1 MNPRMTREAR
11 SSRAILGCGAL
22 GAGILIVV
30 NALAV
35 PPFPPPGGGGGG
47 GGGPKTPITTPTVNC
62 AGSTAHT
69 ITLEIC
75 APAGGTGLPA
85 GFSIQW
91 LPHDVWHR
99 GADGIPGTADDRT
112 WPSSDSG
119 LLCHGSFSGNA
130 SGSPWS
136 LDAGECAF
144 VTIGA
149 LEDSDPGVSFNCN
162 ELECND
168 CYVFRVFGHGNRDYR
183 RSDFTPDLQCI
194 TDDCDGLTDFPDH
207 YCTYS
212 HGNIANHAF
221 PIIEGAFPTLYPS
234 GLTVGI
240 GNTLTFT
247 TAAALQVYL
256 PAPGGVGTGYLNR
269 GNFVNPLS
277 VGSTGGGNLAGQVLA
292 LHINIDMNPIFGGD
306 PSFGDLV
313 ICNLTAGAN
322 TGSPLA
328 LAGSVL
334 NTAQV
339 NALEGQSINDIL
351 AAAEARLGG
360 GGGVAV
366 PYGLNAQQ
374 FNVLLNLIN
383 AAFFFEGCCTTS
395 GFAYD
400 FLCLPST

>member
-11 SSRAILGCGAL
+11 TSRALLGCCAL
-22 GAGILIVV
+22 GAAILVV
-30 NALAV
+30 INALAA
-35 PPFPPPGGGGGG
+35 PPFPPPGGG
-47 GGGPKTPITTPTVNC
+47 GGGPKTPITTPTVSC

-91 LPHDVWHR
+91 IPHDLWQR

-119 LLCHGSFSGNA
+119 LLCHASFSGNA
-130 SGSPWS
+130 NGSQWG
-136 LDAGECAF
+136 LAAGECAF

-183 RSDFTPDLQCI
+183 RSDFTPNVQCI

-207 YCTYS
+207 FCTYS
-212 HGNIANHAF
+212 HGNIANHAY
-221 PIIEGAFPTLYPS
+221 PIIEAAFPGLYPS
-234 GLTVGI
+234 GVTVGV
-240 GNTLTFT
+240 GNSITFT
-247 TAAALQVYL
+247 SALALQRYL
-256 PAPGGVGTGYLNR
+256 PAIGTPGVLN
-269 GNFVNPLS
+269 GSYVNPAD
-277 VGSTGGGNLAGQVLA
+277 VADTGGGNFSGQVLA
-292 LHINIDMNPIFGGD
+292 LRINVDMNPPIGTDAG
-306 PSFGDLV
+306 FGDLL
-313 ICNLTAGAN
+313 ICNLTAGAAS
-322 TGSPLA
+322 GSPLA
-328 LAGSVL
+328 LAGSPL
-334 NTAQV
+334 TATQV
-339 NALEGQSINDIL
+339 AALSGQSINDIL

-360 GGGVAV
+360 AGPVPV
-366 PYGLNAQQ
+366 PYGLNPFQ

-383 AAFFFEGCCTTS
+383 AAFFFEGCCTTT

-400 FLCLPST
+400 FLCLPPPPP